1 MVKKKH
7 KAKNSQGN
15 QAVSQRPRKK
25 ILGLDVRDLG
35 AAIAAAVVSEIAQV
49 AIQKA
54 SQNSDD
60 LNKLGN
66 AARKPAPEAFD
77 SVKEAFTQNP
87 VQHGAS
93 VLAGAVNQVNP
104 SLSKLATAVKDATQT
119 TEDSIRDNVGDTV
132 DAAQDTAENITE
144 NVTESVGSTVGS
156 TVDVMDDAVRDAIQ
170 QATEKV
176 VSLFDEDQAVDK
188 KSKKEKG
195 KKKGKKKK

>member
-1 MVKKKH
+1 MAKKKH

-49 AIQKA
+49 AIQK
-54 SQNSDD
+54 SGQNSDA
-60 LNKLGN
+60 NNPGNAGN
-66 AARKPAPEAFD
+66 AARKPTQSTFD

-104 SLSKLATAVKDATQT
+104 SLGKLATAVKDATQT
-119 TEDSIRDNVGDTV
+119 TGHSISDTVGDTV
-132 DAAQDTAENITE
+132 DATQYTTAST
-144 NVTESVGSTVGS
+144 VGTVSESVGG
-156 TVDVMDDAVRDAIQ
+156 TVDVMSDAVQVAIQ
-170 QATEKV
+170 EATEKV
-176 VSLFDEDQAVDK
+176 VSLFDENQATGK
-188 KSKKEKG
+188 KSKKGKG
-195 KKKGKKKK
+195 KKKGKKKNKK